1 MTRHVTRHASSN
13 VLRLARA
20 ERAEPARAPTE
31 RLAAVELGGE
41 EDTRD
46 EDGDEKPPEGMLTPA
61 GLHHADFYCSTLEYH
76 INKLTKTPVEVSRE
90 AFQAFRVEYEAE
102 AHEAALSTGKHEADD
117 APAEGAEGVAK
128 KARTMM
134 SNLFSFGGGASGG
147 GADEGDDKH
156 LGRLIRAMNRF
167 SMVGK
172 ERAERRSSEEQSTMA
187 SMAEQATGGGRHR
200 AGRRGSIVGNLVHR
214 ISREW
219 SSNNEDTAVAAAAAA
234 EEEEE

>member
-1 MTRHVTRHASSN
+1 M
-13 VLRLARA
+13 
-20 ERAEPARAPTE
+20 
-31 RLAAVELGGE
+31 
-41 EDTRD
+41 
-46 EDGDEKPPEGMLTPA
+46 TPA

-102 AHEAALSTGKHEADD
+102 AHEAALSTGKHEVDD

-156 LGRLIRAMNRF
+156 RCQ
-167 SMVGK
+167 
-172 ERAERRSSEEQSTMA
+172 SEEKHDESIDEFQVNIGESWP
-187 SMAEQATGGGRHR
+187 SHSGYESVQHGGQG
-200 AGRRGSIVGNLVHR
+200 AC
-214 ISREW
+214 
-219 SSNNEDTAVAAAAAA
+219 
-234 EEEEE
+234 